1 MKNLFLALSAIVLL
15 AACGNPTE
23 ALRGPVEELGTKW
36 DATTQQVTSLMES
49 IGAEKGKLMGL
60 MSKVNVS
67 EEQAAGMTD
76 EMQQRYAKAASAL
89 EVANQQLDGMKAEV
103 ESFVGNWSEKSSV
116 LDGLKEGLANGK
128 LGKDAQA
135 SIDELNGLISTG
147 AESVTNWNTT
157 LEGVSNTVHQVM
169 EAVENM
175 DGQLVK

>member
-1 MKNLFLALSAIVLL
+1 MKNLFMTLGAIALLT
-15 AACGNPTE
+15 ACSNPTE
-23 ALRGPVEELGTKW
+23 ALRGSIEELGTKW

-60 MSKVNVS
+60 MSKVNVT
-67 EEQAAGMTD
+67 EQSGMTD

-103 ESFVGNWSEKSSV
+103 ESFVGNWSEKSSA
-116 LDGLKEGLANGK
+116 LDGLKEGLANGT
-128 LGKDAQA
+128 LGKDAQT

-147 AESVTNWNTT
+147 TESVTNWNTA

-169 EAVENM
+169 EAIENM
-175 DGQLVK
+175 DGQIVK